1 MCSLFLA
8 FSFFK
13 SCNCVSVFVTGVM
26 DLVVGNSI
34 WLTERQRENPSF
46 VSLHKLW
53 TTTILLV
60 LLLVRPKFLYLSTNK
75 AFNNHSS
82 SFAQNRIICI
92 ASLPAREDDA
102 SVDLPPPRAHICT
115 HIHQVFHHIFMFTH
129 CIVYFDE
136 PAIHCTNSHPVTHCI
151 CTFV

>member
-1 MCSLFLA
+1 MLSFSRLFL
-8 FSFFK
+8 FK

-75 AFNNHSS
+75 ALNNNFSPS
-82 SFAQNRIICI
+82 AKNRTICI
-92 ASLPAREDDA
+92 ASLPAWEMMQAMYR
-102 SVDLPPPRAHICT
+102 SYPPPLMYF
-115 HIHQVFHHIFMFTH
+115 QVPLVFLVPCDKYPT
-129 CIVYFDE
+129 
-136 PAIHCTNSHPVTHCI
+136 PNSLI
-151 CTFV
+151 

>member
-102 SVDLPPPRAHICT
+102 SLDLPPRAHI
-115 HIHQVFHHIFMFTH
+115 FHGCHGLYLWRK
-129 CIVYFDE
+129 IVMWRNFSFLYR
-136 PAIHCTNSHPVTHCI
+136 I
-151 CTFV
+151 